1 MTTETT
7 TERPAARLQPDSRPV
22 VLLATWLV
30 GLLALAA
37 FVMGARGLAQVGAW
51 AGLAGW
57 QVWLVPVVLDVGLG
71 VAALA
76 AVVSRARR
84 EPARLARTLLVS
96 LTSLSVTGQVAHVLL
111 TTERVTTQL
120 IVGAVIAAAAPLTV
134 LASTEVLLSLAIAPP
149 VRRKASK
156 TSKTARAGA
165 AATAKASPEKAA
177 VARPTKKASTPAAKS
192 ATAAPRPGDDA
203 ILALRADGLSFQAI
217 ADELGIGKATVDRAI
232 KRQRSAEVAGRP
244 ALVNTA
250 A

>member
-7 TERPAARLQPDSRPV
+7 IERPAARLQPDSRPV
-22 VLLATWLV
+22 VMLATWLV

-57 QVWLVPVVLDVGLG
+57 QVWLVPIVLDIGLG

-76 AVVSRARR
+76 AVVARARQ
-84 EPARLARTLLVS
+84 EPARLARVLLVA
-96 LTSLSVTGQVAHVLL
+96 LTSLSVAGQVAHVLL
-111 TTERVTTQL
+111 PAERISSQL
-120 IVGAVIAAAAPLTV
+120 IVGAVTAAAAPLTV

-156 TSKTARAGA
+156 MARAGA

-192 ATAAPRPGDDA
+192 AAAAPRPGDDK
-203 ILALRADGLSFQAI
+203 ILALKAEGLSNRAV
-217 ADELGIGKATVDRAI
+217 AERLGIGTSSVQRAVDR
-232 KRQRSAEVAGRP
+232 QRATETAGRP
-244 ALVNTA
+244 ALVDIA